1 MSLSPLIFQSWMS
14 VFLLTYLPTT
24 KYKMQE
30 QSQMPWKNCSGLFSP
45 RINSSMT
52 SQSTSRKWC
61 NFHWC
66 FETVQVPWFSAFRR
80 DCVFLLLKFSQL
92 ALSPSALLPVKES
105 YEFSREFSIYT
116 GMWYTGYIFHLAT
129 VFSPEPLK
137 SFIGIFKRNL
147 PSLSLSIRNFSM
159 YILCITIPCCRE
171 QTYPRVFYKREKM
184 FLKNPKTSPNPKKK
198 PKTQVCWTVKL

>member
-1 MSLSPLIFQSWMS
+1 
-14 VFLLTYLPTT
+14 
-24 KYKMQE
+24 MQE

-105 YEFSREFSIYT
+105 YEFSRVLYLHRQVIHRVYLSF
-116 GMWYTGYIFHLAT
+116 GYS
-129 VFSPEPLK
+129 VF
-137 SFIGIFKRNL
+137 
-147 PSLSLSIRNFSM
+147 
-159 YILCITIPCCRE
+159 T
-171 QTYPRVFYKREKM
+171 
-184 FLKNPKTSPNPKKK
+184 
-198 PKTQVCWTVKL
+198 